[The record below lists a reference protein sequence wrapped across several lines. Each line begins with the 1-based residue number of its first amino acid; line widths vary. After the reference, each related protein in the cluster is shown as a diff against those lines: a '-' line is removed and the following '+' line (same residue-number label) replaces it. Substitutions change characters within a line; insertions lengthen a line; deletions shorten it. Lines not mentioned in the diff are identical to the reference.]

1 MMFQTILLYSLR
13 RQCRSGI
20 PMTDISLKRLEALMT
35 RDLRGATTE
44 PKYVVLFQAFT
55 EAIRRGDFKPGQR
68 IPAES
73 ELCSRLPVSLGTLQK
88 AMGKLAENGLIVRNR
103 RTGTFVADRRSQAS
117 EAFVYRFRDPVTGQ
131 IQLPF
136 VRVLAVEEDRSRGP
150 WRSML
155 KVERCVR
162 LDRLLW
168 IENDPPAF
176 TSVYFAFEHG
186 KALLDVPLEE
196 LHGSSTH
203 RVMVDR
209 FNLPTVRVEHRI
221 GCRPLSAQACEHLRI
236 ADGTSGTVWDV
247 SDFSIDDRPIL
258 FQRLQLPP
266 GHRPIEIQ
274 ESFAALKSGGG
285 GAPRDP
291 GRTRP

>member
-1 MMFQTILLYSLR
+1 MEENYAFPIRSFILR
-13 RQCRSGI
+13 
-20 PMTDISLKRLEALMT
+20 PMTDVPLKKLESLMAREG
-35 RDLRGATTE
+35 RGTPGG
-44 PKYVVLFQAFT
+44 PKYVQLCEAFT

-88 AMGKLAENGLIVRNR
+88 AMGKLAESGLIVRNR
-103 RTGTFVADRRSQAS
+103 RTGTFVADRKSQAS
-117 EAFVYRFRDPVTGQ
+117 EAFVYRFKDPATGR

-136 VRVLAVEEDRSRGP
+136 VRVLAVEDDRSRGP
-150 WRSML
+150 WRTML
-155 KVERCVR
+155 KVDRCIR

-168 IENDPPAF
+168 IEDEPPAF

-186 KALLDVPLEE
+186 KVLLDVPLEE

-221 GCRPLSAQACEHLRI
+221 GCRPLSREACRQLRI
-236 ADGTSGTVWDV
+236 ANGTIGTVWDV
-247 SDFSIDDRPIL
+247 SDFSINDRPIL

-266 GHRPIEIQ
+266 GHRPVEIA
-274 ESFAALKSGGG
+274 ETFAAMRSA
-285 GAPRDP
+285 GAARFPGDPRS
-291 GRTRP
+291 

>member
-1 MMFQTILLYSLR
+1 
-13 RQCRSGI
+13 
-20 PMTDISLKRLEALMT
+20 MTDISLKRLEALMA
-35 RDLRGATTE
+35 RGSDSG
-44 PKYVVLFQAFT
+44 PKYIQICEAFT

-88 AMGKLAENGLIVRNR
+88 AMGKLAATGLIVRNR
-103 RTGTFVADRRSQAS
+103 RTGTFVADRKSQAS
-117 EAFVYRFRDPVTGQ
+117 EAFVYRFKDPATGRM
-131 IQLPF
+131 QLPF
-136 VRVLAVEEDRSRGP
+136 VRVLAVEDDRSRGP
-150 WRSML
+150 WRTML
-155 KVERCVR
+155 KVERCIR

-168 IENDPPAF
+168 IEDEPPAF

-186 KALLDVPLEE
+186 KVLLDVPLEE

-203 RVMVDR
+203 RVMVDH

-221 GCRPLSAQACEHLRI
+221 GCRPLSPQACSHLRI
-236 ADGTSGTVWDV
+236 AGGTVGTVWDV

-266 GHRPIEIQ
+266 GHRPIEIA
-274 ESFAALKSGGG
+274 ESFAALKSVGS
-285 GAPRDP
+285 ARDP
-291 GRTRP
+291 GRPRS